1 MWRILALTTIL
12 FSSAEPALAYIGPG
26 AGAGL
31 IATVI
36 GILTAILLALFAVL
50 WYPIKRLFK
59 PRHGKN
65 AKH

>member
-1 MWRILALTTIL
+1 MWRFLALTTIL
-12 FSSAEPALAYIGPG
+12 LFPAEPALAYIGPG

-50 WYPIKRLFK
+50 WYPIKRFFK
-59 PRHGKN
+59 PKHGKN
-65 AKH
+65 MKR